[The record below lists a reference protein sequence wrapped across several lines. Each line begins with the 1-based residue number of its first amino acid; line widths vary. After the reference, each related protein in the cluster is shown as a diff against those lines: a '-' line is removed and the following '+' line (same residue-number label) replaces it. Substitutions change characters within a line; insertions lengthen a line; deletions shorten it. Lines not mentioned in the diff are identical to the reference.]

1 MRSAPMVMRAI
12 AERNSSQEARAWLR
26 AVPGP
31 RLQPY
36 TPAQVAFARDAW
48 PLRAAEELRSA
59 LIFRALAQA
68 SGRSPICAGWRDQ
81 FVAAAHDEVFH
92 AQLCAAIG
100 ARTGAPLPAY
110 DAGPVHARLA
120 LLAEPTQRASALALV
135 EVAIGETISLALF
148 RAGRRA
154 AREPLARAALERI
167 LSDEV
172 RHQRLGWAAV
182 TAWWPALAPNQRE
195 HLQEQARTSLGAM
208 EQQIAAPALRRLEAN
223 VAFDP
228 RYAELGVLS
237 PESRVDAFY
246 AAVERLV
253 IPRLTRLGLD
263 GARAWRDR
271 YASSGGGPPH
281 TTQR

>member
-1 MRSAPMVMRAI
+1 MCAI
-12 AERNSSQEARAWLR
+12 AERRSSQEVREWLR

-31 RLQPY
+31 RLEPY

-68 SGRSPICAGWRDQ
+68 SALSPTCAGWREQ
-81 FVAAAHDEVFH
+81 FVTAAHDEVFH
-92 AQLCAAIG
+92 AQLCSAIG
-100 ARTGAPLPAY
+100 ARLGAPPPAY
-110 DAGPVHARLA
+110 DAGPVRARLA
-120 LLAEPTQRASALALV
+120 PLGDPVQRASALALV

-154 AREPLARAALERI
+154 AREPVTRAGLERI
-167 LSDEV
+167 LVDEV

-182 TAWWPALAPNQRE
+182 TAWWPALEPSQRE
-195 HLQEQARTSLGAM
+195 ALQEQARMALGGM
-208 EQQIAAPALRRLEAN
+208 EQQIAAPALRRLEGK
-223 VAFDP
+223 VGFDP
-228 RYAELGVLS
+228 LYAELGVLA

-263 GARAWRDR
+263 GTRAWRDR
-271 YASSGGGPPH
+271 YATSAGGPPH
-281 TTQR
+281 TAQP

>member
-1 MRSAPMVMRAI
+1 MRGATAPRASTETSAI
-12 AERNSSQEARAWLR
+12 AERDSSQEVQEWLR
-26 AVPGP
+26 AVPAP
-31 RLQPY
+31 RLEPY

-68 SGRSPICAGWRDQ
+68 SGRSPICAAWREQ

-92 AQLCAAIG
+92 AKLCAEIG
-100 ARTGAPLPAY
+100 ARWGAP
-110 DAGPVHARLA
+110 PVRARLA
-120 LLAEPTQRASALALV
+120 PLADPIHRASALALV

-154 AREPLARAALERI
+154 AREPLARAGLERI
-167 LSDEV
+167 LVDEV

-182 TAWWPALAPNQRE
+182 TAWWPALDPSQRE
-195 HLQEQARTSLGAM
+195 ALQEQARMALGGM

-223 VAFDP
+223 VGFDP
-228 RYAELGVLS
+228 RYAELGVLA

-263 GARAWRDR
+263 GAGAWRDR
-271 YASSGGGPPH
+271 YAASTGGPPH
-281 TTQR
+281 TAQP